1 MLGIRLRVSHNTI
14 LLPRAVTGIHEH
26 LRAVVEKVAPA
37 ELSKSVESTNAAV
50 GMEYDHANYTRVMTQ
65 SYVCP
70 FSVNVKAERDYLL
83 LDPAAFKEHVRRW
96 IGLVSDG
103 FVGISDL
110 RTPAFTAILDES
122 DNDKCLCDLDVDLV
136 FCFTAV

>member
-1 MLGIRLRVSHNTI
+1 MMHSDVFTI
-14 LLPRAVTGIHEH
+14 LLPRAVIGIHEH

-37 ELSKSVESTNAAV
+37 ELAKGVESTNSAV
-50 GMEYDHANYTRVMTQ
+50 DMEYDHANSTRVMTQ

-83 LDPAAFKEHVRRW
+83 MAPTAFKEHVCSW

-103 FVGISDL
+103 FVGIGDL
-110 RTPAFTAILDES
+110 SSPTFAAILDES
-122 DNDKCLCDLDVDLV
+122 DNDE
-136 FCFTAV
+136 